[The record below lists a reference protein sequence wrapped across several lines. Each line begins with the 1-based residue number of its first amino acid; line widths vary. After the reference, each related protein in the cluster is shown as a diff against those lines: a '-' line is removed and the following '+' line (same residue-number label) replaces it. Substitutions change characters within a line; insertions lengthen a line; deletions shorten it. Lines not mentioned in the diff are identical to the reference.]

1 MNENSKRMFADII
14 FKQALHLYSRSLFR
28 IICLLHHR
36 NLVPNP
42 FEASEETRVN
52 NRFRIFKNVMFLKP
66 IVYEDYKKA
75 VEEICNNEMELLQTI
90 IDDLKEMK
98 NDLQLFVGQF
108 EDHEVFHNQRKQA
121 DLLMKSSIKASLA
134 AMTLKMKGNKRFEL
148 DFSGDFP

>member
-1 MNENSKRMFADII
+1 
-14 FKQALHLYSRSLFR
+14 
-28 IICLLHHR
+28 
-36 NLVPNP
+36 
-42 FEASEETRVN
+42 
-52 NRFRIFKNVMFLKP
+52 
-66 IVYEDYKKA
+66 
-75 VEEICNNEMELLQTI
+75 MELLQTI

>member
-1 MNENSKRMFADII
+1 MPLTIFWESLRKIVLITLEKSIKLSFSVQTLFIIDFKENNFNKKLKKKMNENSKRMFADII

-66 IVYEDYKKA
+66 IVYEDYRKA

-98 NDLQLFVGQF
+98 NDLQLFV
-108 EDHEVFHNQRKQA
+108 
-121 DLLMKSSIKASLA
+121 
-134 AMTLKMKGNKRFEL
+134 
-148 DFSGDFP
+148 